1 MGGGKPGGR
10 CRCRVGEQILGGGG
24 GGEDEIRFDA
34 REILVE
40 IGFGEGAV
48 SSNGRGVGAIWDS
61 G

>member
-1 MGGGKPGGR
+1 MHGSVDKGGQGERGGGM
-10 CRCRVGEQILGGGG
+10 GGGG

-48 SSNGRGVGAIWDS
+48 SSNGRGVVAIWDS